1 MGLPLTVSME
11 DLSPEKLGQRLYN
24 VGLLEPRDI
33 DEIFSNVG
41 SRECSL
47 ADFVTAA
54 IRTGKITNWQIERCK
69 GGHKVG
75 YHYGPYKVL
84 YLVGAGTFARVYRA
98 ENIETGEVKAVKVL
112 RSRYTNDVATTEQFL
127 REAKMVITLRHK
139 NIVPIYEVEKERG
152 RLYMVMDFVEGQ
164 NLRDYVRV
172 HKKLKLDVAVNIA
185 HDLCSGLD
193 YAFKRGVAHRDLK
206 LSNVLLSSSGLAT
219 LVDFGLATIEG
230 EDAGD
235 GANPRAIDYAGLERA
250 TGVRRNDKRSDI
262 FFLGGVIYHMVAGVP
277 AMFET
282 KERMQR
288 LSVGRFRDIPLITV
302 HDPDIPHRIVTLVHR
317 AMALNPSDRFQTP
330 GEMLDAISAAR
341 DAIQSGDLEK
351 YDAAKAEID
360 IVAAKKKPG
369 QEGKG
374 YTVMLIETNQ
384 KLQNNLRAKLKAVGY
399 RVLVF
404 TNPRRAIER
413 IMNHDEDFEGGPL
426 AHCVLFGCGEI
437 GQESLEAFNFFGSED
452 ETKDIPA
459 VLLTDIEQT
468 HFISKGEFAEHRA
481 HIEMPIKL
489 RELRQSIIRIIRKK
503 FANPV

>member
-1 MGLPLTVSME
+1 ME

-33 DEIFSNVG
+33 DEIFSVVG
-41 SRECSL
+41 SRDCALS
-47 ADFVTAA
+47 DFITTA
-54 IRTGKITNWQIERCK
+54 IRTGKVTNWQIERCK

-84 YLVGAGTFARVYRA
+84 YLAGAGTFARVYRA

-112 RSRYTNDVATTEQFL
+112 RSRYTNDIATTEQFL
-127 REAKMVITLRHK
+127 REAKMVITLRHE
-139 NIVPIYEVEKERG
+139 NIVPIYEIEKERG

-172 HKKLKLDVAVNIA
+172 HRKLKLDVAMNIA

-193 YAFKRGVAHRDLK
+193 YAFRRGVTHRDLK
-206 LSNVLLSSSGLAT
+206 LSNVLLSSSGNAT
-219 LVDFGLATIEG
+219 LVDFGLSTIEG

-235 GANPRAIDYAGLERA
+235 GTNPRAIDYAGLERA
-250 TGVRRNDKRSDI
+250 TGVRRDDKRSDI
-262 FFLGGVIYHMVAGVP
+262 FFLGAMIYHMVAGVP
-277 AMFET
+277 AMHET

-288 LSVGRFRDIPLITV
+288 LSVGRFKDIPLITT
-302 HDPDIPHRIVTLVHR
+302 HDPDMPHRIVTLVHR
-317 AMALNPSDRFQTP
+317 ALALNPKDRFQTP
-330 GEMLDAISAAR
+330 GEMLDAIQSVREAMK
-341 DAIQSGDLEK
+341 SGDLEK

-374 YTVMLIETNQ
+374 FTVMLIETNQ
-384 KLQNNLRAKLKAVGY
+384 KLQNNLREKLKAVGY

-413 IMNHDEDFEGGPL
+413 IMNHDEEFEGGPL

-437 GQESLEAFNFFGSED
+437 GAECLEAFNYFGSED

-459 VLLTDIEQT
+459 VLLTDVEQQ
-468 HFISKGEFAEHRA
+468 HFINKGDYAPHRVN
-481 HIEMPIKL
+481 IEMPIKL
-489 RELRQSIIRIIRKK
+489 RELRQALIKIIRKTYGTSE
-503 FANPV
+503 